1 MKTTTRKETTLRLI
15 RLLANYKLF
24 LSVILFFTVVQ
35 VSLTVYLPILIGQ
48 AVDSIIGEGEVLF
61 ENLET
66 ILIRMIIV
74 VILNTLVQ
82 WLLPTMY
89 QKISFEVTR
98 DLRQA
103 ALDKMHTMPLSFV
116 DSRSTGDL
124 VSRLTTDTEQLN
136 DGLLMV
142 FEQFL
147 IGLLTILF
155 TLVMMFRINPVM
167 MAVVAILTPISLF
180 VSRFIA
186 TKSYDY
192 FIKSVESR
200 GELSEIV
207 EESLTQNEM
216 ITLFNIYD
224 EKEAQFNEINESYSD
239 YSEKATFYSSTV
251 NPTTRFINA
260 LIYAGVTFM
269 GALLILSNNLTVGGL
284 TVFLN
289 YAREYT
295 KPFNDISNVLAELQ
309 SALAS
314 ASRLFTILDGP
325 TEEETGTKEYQDGQV
340 KGQVAFED
348 VDFSYNKNVDLIQ
361 DLNVEVSPG
370 MKVAIVGPTGAG
382 KSTMI
387 NLIMRFYETDAGQ
400 ITLEGE
406 PITNYTRASLRK
418 QLGMVLQDVWLKSGT
433 VHDNIAYGYPD
444 ADRETV
450 VEAAKAAHAHK
461 FITTLP
467 DGYDTVLSDG
477 GLTLSKG
484 EQQLLSIAR
493 IFVSVP
499 NVLIL
504 DEATSSIDTRTEIE
518 IQSAFH
524 KLMKGRTSFIIA
536 HRLSTIQDSDLIL
549 VMQDGQVVEQG
560 NHQELMN
567 NEGLYHQMQMARSIE
582 AV

>member
-1 MKTTTRKETTLRLI
+1 MKTNRKDTGR
-15 RLLANYKLF
+15 RLLQLLADYKLF
-24 LSVILFFTVVQ
+24 LFAILILSIIQ
-35 VSLTVYLPILIGQ
+35 VGLTVYLPILIGR
-48 AVDSIIGEGEVLF
+48 AVDSIIAEGQVSF
-61 ENLET
+61 ANLET
-66 ILIRMIIV
+66 ILMQMIIV
-74 VILNTLVQ
+74 VIANTLVQ
-82 WLLPTMY
+82 WMLPTMY
-89 QKISFEVTR
+89 QKISYQMTR
-98 DLRQA
+98 DLRQS
-103 ALDKMHTMPLSFV
+103 ALEKMHNMPLSFV

-136 DGLLMV
+136 DGMLMV

-147 IGLLTILF
+147 IGVLTILF

-167 MAVVAILTPISLF
+167 MAVVAILTPLSLL

-186 TKSYDY
+186 TRSYDY
-192 FIKSVESR
+192 FTKSVESR

-207 EESLTQNEM
+207 EESLTQNEI

-224 EKEAQFNEINESYSD
+224 EREDQFNEINERYSE

-269 GALLILSNNLTVGGL
+269 GVILILNNGLTVGGL

-314 ASRLFTILDGP
+314 ANRLFTILDGP
-325 TEEETGTKEYQDGQV
+325 VEEETGTKEFDTDQV
-340 KGQVAFED
+340 QGRVAFED
-348 VDFSYNKNVDLIQ
+348 VDFSYVEDVELIQ
-361 DLNVEVSPG
+361 DLNVDVEPG

-387 NLIMRFYETDAGQ
+387 NLLMRFYETDAGQ

-406 PITNYTRASLRK
+406 PITDYTRASLRE

-433 VHDNIAYGYPD
+433 VHDNIAYGHPD

-450 VEAAKAAHAHK
+450 IEAAKSARAHT
-461 FITTLP
+461 FIQALP

-477 GLTLSKG
+477 GTSLSKG

-518 IQSAFH
+518 IQKAFH
-524 KLMKGRTSFIIA
+524 TLMEGRTSFIIA

-549 VMQDGQVVEQG
+549 FLIVGQVVELG
-560 NHQELMN
+560 
-567 NEGLYHQMQMARSIE
+567 
-582 AV
+582 

>member
-66 ILIRMIIV
+66 ILMRMIIV
-74 VILNTLVQ
+74 VILNTFVQ

-269 GALLILSNNLTVGGL
+269 GALLILSNSLTVGGL

-340 KGQVAFED
+340 KGQVTFED

-361 DLNVEVSPG
+361 DLNVDVSPG

-450 VEAAKAAHAHK
+450 VEAARAAHAHK

>member
-1 MKTTTRKETTLRLI
+1 MKSNRKETMLRLV
-15 RLLANYKLF
+15 RLLADYKLF
-24 LSVILFFTVVQ
+24 LSAIFILSIAQ
-35 VSLTVYLPILIGQ
+35 VGLTVYLPILIGQ
-48 AVDSIIGEGEVLF
+48 AVDNIIGEGQVSF

-66 ILIRMIIV
+66 ILLQMVVV
-74 VILNTLVQ
+74 VIINTIVQ
-82 WLLPTMY
+82 WILPTMY
-89 QKISFEVTR
+89 QKISFEMTS
-98 DLRQA
+98 DLRQS
-103 ALDKMHTMPLSFV
+103 ALEKMHSMPLSFV

-167 MAVVAILTPISLF
+167 MAVVALLTPISLF

-186 TKSYDY
+186 TKSYNY

-207 EESLTQNEM
+207 EESLTQNEI

-224 EKEAQFNEINESYSD
+224 EKEEQFNEINDLYSQ

-269 GALLILSNNLTVGGL
+269 GVILILNRGLTVGGL

-289 YAREYT
+289 YAKEYT

-314 ASRLFTILDGP
+314 ANRLFTILDGP
-325 TEEETGTKEYQDGQV
+325 TEEETGTKEYAPGQV
-340 KGQVAFED
+340 QGAVAFED
-348 VDFSYNKNVDLIQ
+348 VDFSYNKNVNLIQ

-406 PITNYTRASLRK
+406 PITDYTRASLRE

-433 VHDNIAYGYPD
+433 IHDNIAYGYPD
-444 ADRETV
+444 ADRETII
-450 VEAAKAAHAHK
+450 EAAKAAHAHK
-461 FITTLP
+461 FITALP

-477 GLTLSKG
+477 GLNLSKG

-518 IQSAFH
+518 IQKAFH
-524 KLMKGRTSFIIA
+524 KLMEGRTSFIIA

-560 NHQELMN
+560 NHHELIEK
-567 NEGLYHQMQMARSIE
+567 EGLYYQMQMARSIE

>member
-48 AVDSIIGEGEVLF
+48 AVDSVIGEGEVLF

-66 ILIRMIIV
+66 ILMRMIIV

-269 GALLILSNNLTVGGL
+269 GALLILSNSLTVGGL

-309 SALAS
+309 SAD
-314 ASRLFTILDGP
+314 R
-325 TEEETGTKEYQDGQV
+325 
-340 KGQVAFED
+340 
-348 VDFSYNKNVDLIQ
+348 
-361 DLNVEVSPG
+361 
-370 MKVAIVGPTGAG
+370 
-382 KSTMI
+382 KS
-387 NLIMRFYETDAGQ
+387 
-400 ITLEGE
+400 
-406 PITNYTRASLRK
+406 
-418 QLGMVLQDVWLKSGT
+418 
-433 VHDNIAYGYPD
+433 
-444 ADRETV
+444 V
-450 VEAAKAAHAHK
+450 V
-461 FITTLP
+461 
-467 DGYDTVLSDG
+467 
-477 GLTLSKG
+477 
-484 EQQLLSIAR
+484 
-493 IFVSVP
+493 
-499 NVLIL
+499 
-504 DEATSSIDTRTEIE
+504 
-518 IQSAFH
+518 
-524 KLMKGRTSFIIA
+524 
-536 HRLSTIQDSDLIL
+536 
-549 VMQDGQVVEQG
+549 
-560 NHQELMN
+560 
-567 NEGLYHQMQMARSIE
+567 
-582 AV
+582 

>member
-1 MKTTTRKETTLRLI
+1 MKSNRKETMLRLV
-15 RLLANYKLF
+15 RLLADYKLF
-24 LSVILFFTVVQ
+24 LSAIFILSIAQ
-35 VSLTVYLPILIGQ
+35 VGLTVYLPILIGQ
-48 AVDSIIGEGEVLF
+48 AVDNIIGEGQVSF

-66 ILIRMIIV
+66 ILMQMVVV
-74 VILNTLVQ
+74 VIINTIVQ
-82 WLLPTMY
+82 WILPTMY
-89 QKISFEVTR
+89 QKISFEMTS
-98 DLRQA
+98 DLRQS
-103 ALDKMHTMPLSFV
+103 ALEKMHSMPLSFV

-167 MAVVAILTPISLF
+167 MAVVALLTPISLF

-186 TKSYDY
+186 TKSYNY

-207 EESLTQNEM
+207 EESLTQNEI

-224 EKEAQFNEINESYSD
+224 EKEEQFNEINDLYSQ

-269 GALLILSNNLTVGGL
+269 GVILILNRGLTVGGL

-289 YAREYT
+289 YAKEYT

-314 ASRLFTILDGP
+314 ANRLFTILDGP
-325 TEEETGTKEYQDGQV
+325 TEEETGTKEYAPGQV
-340 KGQVAFED
+340 QGAVALED
-348 VDFSYNKNVDLIQ
+348 VDFSYNKNVNLIQ

-406 PITNYTRASLRK
+406 PITDYTRASLRE

-433 VHDNIAYGYPD
+433 IHDNIAYGYPD
-444 ADRETV
+444 ADRETII
-450 VEAAKAAHAHK
+450 EAAKAAHAHK
-461 FITTLP
+461 FITALP

-477 GLTLSKG
+477 GLNLSKG

-518 IQSAFH
+518 IQKAFH
-524 KLMKGRTSFIIA
+524 KLMEGRTSFIIA

-560 NHQELMN
+560 NHHELIEK
-567 NEGLYHQMQMARSIE
+567 EGLYYQMQMARSIE

>member
-1 MKTTTRKETTLRLI
+1 MKSNRKETMLRLV
-15 RLLANYKLF
+15 RLLADYKLF
-24 LSVILFFTVVQ
+24 LSAIFILSIAQ
-35 VSLTVYLPILIGQ
+35 VGLTVYLPILIGQ
-48 AVDSIIGEGEVLF
+48 AVDNIIGEGQVSF

-66 ILIRMIIV
+66 ILLQMVVV
-74 VILNTLVQ
+74 VIINTIVQ
-82 WLLPTMY
+82 WILPTMY
-89 QKISFEVTR
+89 QKISFEMTS
-98 DLRQA
+98 DLRQS
-103 ALDKMHTMPLSFV
+103 ALEKMHSMPLSFV

-167 MAVVAILTPISLF
+167 MAVVALLTPISLF

-207 EESLTQNEM
+207 EESLTQNEI

-224 EKEAQFNEINESYSD
+224 EKEEQFNEINDLYSQ

-269 GALLILSNNLTVGGL
+269 GVILILNRGLTVGGL

-289 YAREYT
+289 YAKEYT

-314 ASRLFTILDGP
+314 ANRLFTILDGP
-325 TEEETGTKEYQDGQV
+325 TEEETGTKEYAPGQV
-340 KGQVAFED
+340 QGAVAFED

-406 PITNYTRASLRK
+406 PITDYTRASLRE

-433 VHDNIAYGYPD
+433 IHDNIAYGYPD
-444 ADRETV
+444 ADRETII
-450 VEAAKAAHAHK
+450 EAAKAAHAHK
-461 FITTLP
+461 FITALP

-477 GLTLSKG
+477 GLNLSKG

-518 IQSAFH
+518 IQKAFH
-524 KLMKGRTSFIIA
+524 KLMEGRTSFIIA

-560 NHQELMN
+560 NHHELIEK
-567 NEGLYHQMQMARSIE
+567 EGLYYQMQMARSIE

>member
-1 MKTTTRKETTLRLI
+1 MKTNRKETTLRLI
-15 RLLANYKLF
+15 RLLADYKIFLFGILF
-24 LSVILFFTVVQ
+24 LSIIQ
-35 VSLTVYLPILIGQ
+35 VGLTVYLPILIGE
-48 AVDSIIGEGEVLF
+48 AVDYVVGKGQVNFDQLK
-61 ENLET
+61 T
-66 ILIRMIIV
+66 ILVQMIIV
-74 VILNTLVQ
+74 VIINTLVQ
-82 WLLPTMY
+82 WVLPIIY
-89 QKISFEVTR
+89 QKVSFEMTS
-98 DLRQA
+98 DLRQS
-103 ALDKMHTMPLSFV
+103 ALEKMHGMPLSFV

-155 TLVMMFRINPVM
+155 TLVMMFQINPVM

-180 VSRFIA
+180 TSRFIA
-186 TKSYDY
+186 TRSYNY

-207 EESLTQNEM
+207 EESLTQNEI

-224 EKEAQFNEINESYSD
+224 EKEAQFNEINDHYSD

-260 LIYAGVTFM
+260 LIYAGVAFM
-269 GALLILSNNLTVGGL
+269 GVILILNNALTVGGL

-289 YAREYT
+289 YAKEYT

-314 ASRLFTILDGP
+314 ANRLFTILDGP
-325 TEEETGTKEYQDGQV
+325 VEVETGTKEYQPGQV
-340 KGQVAFED
+340 KGEVGFED
-348 VDFSYNKNVDLIQ
+348 VDFSYTKDVELIQ

-406 PITNYTRASLRK
+406 PITDYTRASLRK

-450 VEAAKAAHAHK
+450 IKAAKAAHAHK
-461 FITTLP
+461 FITALP
-467 DGYDTVLSDG
+467 NGYDTVLTDG
-477 GLTLSKG
+477 GLNLSKG

-493 IFVSVP
+493 IFISVP

-504 DEATSSIDTRTEIE
+504 DEATSSIDTRTEME
-518 IQSAFH
+518 IQEAFL
-524 KLMKGRTSFIIA
+524 KLMEGRTSFIIA

-560 NHQELMN
+560 DHHELIEK
-567 NEGLYHQMQMARSIE
+567 EGLYYQMQMARSIE

>member
-1 MKTTTRKETTLRLI
+1 MKSNRKETMLRLV
-15 RLLANYKLF
+15 RLLADYKLF
-24 LSVILFFTVVQ
+24 LSAIFILSIAQ
-35 VSLTVYLPILIGQ
+35 VGLTVYLPILIGQ
-48 AVDSIIGEGEVLF
+48 AVDNIIGEGQVSF

-66 ILIRMIIV
+66 ILMQMVVV
-74 VILNTLVQ
+74 VIINTIVQ
-82 WLLPTMY
+82 WILPTMY
-89 QKISFEVTR
+89 QKISIEMTS
-98 DLRQA
+98 DLRQS
-103 ALDKMHTMPLSFV
+103 ALEKMHSMPLSFV

-167 MAVVAILTPISLF
+167 MAVVALLTPISLF

-186 TKSYDY
+186 TKSYNY

-207 EESLTQNEM
+207 EESLTQNEI

-224 EKEAQFNEINESYSD
+224 EKEEQFNEINDLYSQ

-269 GALLILSNNLTVGGL
+269 GVILILNRGLTVGGL

-289 YAREYT
+289 YAKEYT

-314 ASRLFTILDGP
+314 ANRLFTILDGP
-325 TEEETGTKEYQDGQV
+325 TEEETGTKEYAPGQV
-340 KGQVAFED
+340 QGAVAFED
-348 VDFSYNKNVDLIQ
+348 VDFSYNKNVNLIQ

-406 PITNYTRASLRK
+406 PITDYTRASLRE

-433 VHDNIAYGYPD
+433 IHDNIAYGYPD
-444 ADRETV
+444 ADRETII
-450 VEAAKAAHAHK
+450 EAAKAAHAHK
-461 FITTLP
+461 FITALP

-477 GLTLSKG
+477 GLNLSKG

-518 IQSAFH
+518 IQKAFH
-524 KLMKGRTSFIIA
+524 KLMEGRTSFIIA

-560 NHQELMN
+560 NHHELIEK
-567 NEGLYHQMQMARSIE
+567 EGLYYQMQMARSIE